1 MKLLSRKS
9 LVSAAAVIALST
21 SGLAVPA
28 MAADAPAPASA
39 SASANP
45 APEKEKGDSK
55 TDETTPKKDGSSVDR
70 ITEGSSDTGNNSS
83 EGSSDSGSSQDTK
96 TCLKNGKEKPCTT
109 IDYYVSKISGW
120 VKMLTTVASLF
131 TAIFAISNAIQKV
144 TKIAG

>member
-21 SGLAVPA
+21 SGLAAPA
-28 MAADAPAPASA
+28 IAADAPASTTAA
-39 SASANP
+39 TTTAAQDD
-45 APEKEKGDSK
+45 KDTK
-55 TDETTPKKDGSSVDR
+55 TDEETPKKDGSSVDK
-70 ITEGSSDTGNNSS
+70 ITEGSSDSKGNSS
-83 EGSSDSGSSQDTK
+83 EGSSDSGSSEDTK
-96 TCLKNGKEKPCTT
+96 TCLKNGKEKPCTP